1 MDKILKIGKKY
12 NLKIIEDCA
21 QAQNATYK
29 GKKVG
34 TLGVTGCFSF
44 YPTKILGSYGDG
56 GFVTT
61 NDKNLYLK
69 IRRLKF
75 YGMEQM
81 NSRKWWNKKYF
92 AVENGTNSRLS
103 EIQAAIL
110 NIKIKYLNTFIK
122 RRKKIAEMYNSGIIN
137 SKIIKPYV
145 NKNNKHVYH
154 LYVVASINRDLILK
168 IMKENKIQ
176 LGIQYPYP
184 LHKMLAYKNS
194 TYFRFKNTEKF
205 SKKIFS
211 LPIYPTLED
220 SKVKKI
226 INILNKI

>member
-1 MDKILKIGKKY
+1 
-12 NLKIIEDCA
+12 
-21 QAQNATYK
+21 
-29 GKKVG
+29 
-34 TLGVTGCFSF
+34 
-44 YPTKILGSYGDG
+44 
-56 GFVTT
+56 
-61 NDKNLYLK
+61 
-69 IRRLKF
+69 
-75 YGMEQM
+75 MEQM
-81 NSRKWWNKKYF
+81 NNRKWWNKKYF

-122 RRKKIAEMYNSGIIN
+122 RRKKIAEMYNSGITN

-145 NKNNKHVYH
+145 NQNNKHVYH
-154 LYVVASINRDLILK
+154 LYVVTSKNRGSILK

-184 LHKMLAYKNS
+184 IHKMLAYKNS
-194 TYFRFKNTEKF
+194 TYSKLENTEKF